1 MANPSGQLDLG
12 GLQAEVSA
20 KDPRHAQIHQVL
32 ADAINRLATAVGGSA
47 TGEIT
52 PPRAPD
58 TVAVKTAGEF
68 MHIAINHSG
77 QLQRN
82 IRYFSEI
89 ATSPSFAQPIVVDH
103 GSSRTSHPIPL
114 PTFLDDGITRAKYYV
129 RSFAQYPGSPPSPP
143 TVVGGIGA
151 PTEFQM
157 SGSTAL
163 TLLPSNGSGTGPNN
177 GQSAGQGL
185 GKFQTSK
192 ELSKPGPPAS
202 GAGSAGVEWTVNGI

>member
-12 GLQAEVSA
+12 GLQAELSA
-20 KDPRHAQIHQVL
+20 KDPRHAQIHENM
-32 ADAINRLATAVGGSA
+32 ANAINLLAQSTGASP

-52 PPRAPD
+52 PPKPPD
-58 TVAVKTAGEF
+58 TVSIKTAGEF
-68 MHIAINHSG
+68 MHVAINHSG

-82 IRYFSEI
+82 IRYFTEI
-89 ATSPSFAQPIVVDH
+89 SGTPSFAQPIVVDH

-114 PTFLDDGITRAKYYV
+114 PTYLDDGVTKASYYV
-129 RSFAQYPGSPPSPP
+129 RCYAQYPGSPPSAPV
-143 TVVGGIGA
+143 VVGGLGS

-157 SGSTAL
+157 AGSTAM

-192 ELSKPGPPAS
+192 EISKPGPPPS
-202 GAGSAGVEWTVNGI
+202 GIGSAGVEWDVNGV